1 VTGPERVRSLSRR
14 GVGRVRARDERG
26 SGTVLV
32 TAVVLA
38 LALVASAVLVVATY
52 VAVVHHAR
60 AAADLVALS
69 GAAARS
75 RGESACRA
83 AGVAASRNGVRLTT
97 CREQGDSLDFVVTVT
112 VEQRVTVP
120 SPVLPDTVGASAH
133 AGRLGLL

>member
-38 LALVASAVLVVATY
+38 LALVASAVVATY